1 MENINDHKGGI
12 RKFSVS
18 PRLAKLKADFEASG
32 GKFEN
37 WKLEKLFDI
46 QSNPQLNKDSFVFS
60 ETATYPY
67 FTRTVFNNGILGN
80 VEYLDKEHLIHG
92 NSIAVGMIGMQFFY
106 MNHDF
111 YAGQFTKTIFPKF
124 DEFNEKIALFFISL
138 LNKFQSKFLGV
149 LVRDFEKTFY
159 DSELSLPTRNGII
172 SFDYMEQYISL
183 LEEEKMLQVDKFLKD
198 SGLNETT
205 LTVEEANALEKFR
218 KGEVKFREWK
228 IGELFEKHELKIINP
243 NFNKKTDLSSHCDKE
258 HSIPVTN
265 AKLGDNGIMFW
276 GKPNDFKTQSMSIDI
291 VQNGAVATGKVYP
304 QPQQTGVLWDS
315 YLIGLTNHTATN
327 ELLFFFSTVLEKSI
341 RKKYYY
347 ENKAYWKLVRE
358 DEIVVPVTICG
369 TVDYAFMHHF
379 ISALE
384 KLIMRSVVEMVEKK
398 PEEYQHGYSVTCMTA
413 EASHY
418 EGL

>member
-37 WKLEKLFDI
+37 WKLGDIFSVNSPVKKFNANAVKFGNKHPYVVRTSQNNGVRAYLDEDEKY
-46 QSNPQLNKDSFVFS
+46 LNEANTISFGQD
-60 ETATYPY
+60 TATMFYQEKPY
-67 FTRTVFNNGILGN
+67 FTGDKIKIMKFKHGELTSLISC
-80 VEYLDKEHLIHG
+80 YLLASMG
-92 NSIAVGMIGMQFFY
+92 RSFSLFSWG
-106 MNHDF
+106 
-111 YAGQFTKTIFPKF
+111 TSS
-124 DEFNEKIALFFISL
+124 FNENV
-138 LNKFQSKFLGV
+138 LNSV
-149 LVRDFEKTFY
+149 LINV
-159 DSELSLPTRNGII
+159 PTKSSYLAYN
-172 SFDYMEQYISL
+172 YMEQYISV
-183 LEEEKMLQVDKFLKD
+183 LEEEKMLQIDKFLKD

-205 LTVEEANALEKFR
+205 LTAEEANALEKFR

-369 TVDYAFMHHF
+369 TVDYAFMQHF

-384 KLIMRSVVEMVEKK
+384 KLIMRPVVEMAEKK
-398 PEEYQHGYSVTCMTA
+398 PEEYQHGYSVTCMAA